1 MMLSESEKINALII
15 LGIQL
20 IQVNDLD
27 ILMQKILSEARR
39 FMNADAGSIYLRK
52 DNVLKFS
59 YTQNDTLKNRLPPDE
74 SLIYTTFTIPI
85 DKNSLAGYVAKT
97 GHTLCIP
104 DVYLISSNEPYQ
116 FTQEMDEISGYRSKS
131 VVTVPLQNSKGN
143 NIGILQVINAKDK
156 SGQVIP
162 FTKEAELTMMHFA
175 NIAVIAL
182 ERAQMTRAI
191 ILRTIRM
198 TQLHDPQETW
208 GHVNRVGAY
217 AVELYGRWAKKHN
230 VNNDVMEK
238 NIDIL
243 RMAAMLHDV
252 GKIAISDLILKKPGR
267 FNYDE
272 YEIMKQHTVLGAKIF
287 SDSQTEFD
295 EAAYDVALSHHE
307 RWDGSGYP
315 GHVNPMTGSPID
327 GYILKNGS
335 PRGKKDLEIPLFGR
349 IVALVD
355 VYDALTSRRSY
366 KEAWDEEKTLMAI
379 RSSSGSQ
386 FDPELVELFLSS
398 MGIIRSIQER
408 YADDQ

>member
-1 MMLSESEKINALII
+1 MLSETEKINSLII

-20 IQVNDLD
+20 IQINDLD

-39 FMNADAGSIYLRK
+39 FIGADAGSIYLKK
-52 DNVLKFS
+52 DNLLKFS
-59 YTQNDTLKNRLPPDE
+59 YTQNDSLKNKLPTDK
-74 SLIYTTFTIPI
+74 SLIYSTFTIPV
-85 DKNSLAGYVAKT
+85 DNNSLAGYVART
-97 GHTLCIP
+97 GKALNIT
-104 DVYLISSNEPYQ
+104 DVYLLSPNEPYKFKQ
-116 FTQEMDEISGYRSKS
+116 KMDEISGYRTKS
-131 VVTVPLQNSKGN
+131 IVTVPLTNSKRN
-143 NIGILQVINAKDK
+143 IIGILQVINAKDK
-156 SGQVIP
+156 SGEVIP
-162 FTKEAELTMMHFA
+162 FSKEAELTMTHFA

-217 AVELYGRWAKKHN
+217 SVEVYSRWAKKN
-230 VNNDVMEK
+230 KVNIDEMER

-287 SDSQTEFD
+287 YDSQTEFD
-295 EAAYDVALSHHE
+295 EAAYNVALNHHE

-315 GHVNPMTGSPID
+315 GHIDPMTGAPIE
-327 GYILKNGS
+327 GYELSNGS
-335 PRGKKDLEIPLFGR
+335 ARGKKGPEIPLFGR
-349 IVALVD
+349 IVSLVD
-355 VYDALTSRRSY
+355 VYDALISSRSY
-366 KEAWDEEKTLMAI
+366 KEAWDEEKTLKAI
-379 RSSSGSQ
+379 RSSAGTQ
-386 FDPELVELFLSS
+386 FDPELVELFLSN
-398 MGIIRSIQER
+398 MGIIRSINER
-408 YADDQ
+408 YSDDQ

>member
-1 MMLSESEKINALII
+1 MLSESEKINSLII

-39 FMNADAGSIYLRK
+39 FINADAGSIYLKK
-52 DNVLKFS
+52 DNELTFS
-59 YTQNDTLKNRLPPDE
+59 YTQNDTLEKRNSGDE
-74 SLIYTTFTIPI
+74 TLIYSTFTIPI
-85 DKNSLAGYVAKT
+85 DHKSIAGYVALS
-97 GHTLCIP
+97 GRPLNIS
-104 DVYLISSNEPYQ
+104 DVYQISETKPYQ
-116 FTQEMDEISGYRSKS
+116 FTHQIDEISGYRSKS
-131 VVTVPLQNSKGN
+131 IVTVPLQNSKGN
-143 NIGILQVINAKDK
+143 VIGILQVINAKDK
-156 SGQVIP
+156 SGNVIA
-162 FTKEAELTMMHFA
+162 FSTEAELMMMHFA

-208 GHVNRVGAY
+208 GHVNRVAAY
-217 AVELYGRWAKKHN
+217 AVEVYERWAKKHN
-230 VNNDVMEK
+230 INADDIEK
-238 NIDIL
+238 RIDIL

-287 SDSQTEFD
+287 YDSQTDFD
-295 EAAYDVALSHHE
+295 EAAYSVALNHHE

-315 GHVNPMTGSPID
+315 GHVNPMTGSPIE
-327 GYILKNGS
+327 GFTLKNGR
-335 PRGKKDLEIPLFGR
+335 PRGKKGNEIPLYGR
-349 IVALVD
+349 IVSLVD

-366 KEAWDEEKTLMAI
+366 KEAWDEEKTLKAI
-379 RSSSGSQ
+379 QSSSGSQ
-386 FDPELVELFLSS
+386 FDPELVDLFLDN
-398 MGIIRSIQER
+398 MNIIRSIHER
-408 YADDQ
+408 YSDD